1 MHKQQVPL
9 RIQFSTAAGS
19 GDWARQLNAHTNAS
33 SLEKIEDGQL
43 LESSSVAAA
52 LLELE
57 VRFDLAASKIQLVP
71 PHVTVTL
78 CSADGLL
85 LQQKEREEFLS
96 QLWQKAQLFFVIWSE
111 ARHYTLLHLS
121 RKMGDSHYTTTYMD
135 SLRAPAK
142 GNIVVA
148 KQLLCNLGLNSE
160 ATALVPSNTE
170 FQGDGWSC
178 GIWCIKWTEQVLR
191 RLRNEVPVFEGPSI
205 HDIVVRTNEFIIAAL
220 QANEAKSLSTSASAS
235 LVSDTLKD
243 GAAAPAAAAE
253 AQPEGAPEAQPC
265 RSQLCTASPCSIHGE
280 YDACEHC
287 EHCQQWVREMDSNAD
302 ARAAASEPAAGSRA
316 AAEAPNNGA
325 AAPAAAAE
333 AKPEEAKTEDVKAA
347 PADEALP
354 SAEPAAVAPVA
365 AAEAPKDG
373 AAAAAA
379 PAPEEAKATPA
390 AEAPKDGAAAPAAL
404 EEAKAT
410 PAAEAPKD
418 DAAASAALEEA
429 KATPA
434 AEAPKD
440 DAAASAALEEA
451 KATPAAETPKD
462 GAAAPAALEEAKVTP
477 AAEALKE
484 DLAAPA
490 LEKQEEAEAEQA
502 KPEGA
507 TAEESQANDQTA
519 AAIEDKAPQKT
530 SRKPQPVSAKA
541 KAKAKALETPEKPAR
556 TASQDHNKDNVGVIK
571 EGTFKP
577 LSAFMKPAAGGG
589 PKKIQQQ
596 EDTSTAAAKKR
607 SQKKEQ
613 ESEATPPPKKR
624 RGQGEAA
631 AGTGTA

>member
-1 MHKQQVPL
+1 MHSCMHKQQVPL
-9 RIQFSTAAGS
+9 RIEFSTAAGS

-96 QLWQKAQLFFVIWSE
+96 QLCQKAQLFFVIWSE

-243 GAAAPAAAAE
+243 GAEAKATPADEAPKDSAAAPAAAAE

-373 AAAAAA
+373 AAAAA

-390 AEAPKDGAAAPAAL
+390 AEA
-404 EEAKAT
+404 
-410 PAAEAPKD
+410 
-418 DAAASAALEEA
+418 
-429 KATPA
+429 
-434 AEAPKD
+434 
-440 DAAASAALEEA
+440 
-451 KATPAAETPKD
+451 PKD

>member
-1 MHKQQVPL
+1 MHSCMHKQQVPL

-33 SLEKIEDGQL
+33 SLEKVEDGHL

-191 RLRNEVPVFEGPSI
+191 RLRNEVPVFESPSI

-390 AEAPKDGAAAPAAL
+390 AEAPKD
-404 EEAKAT
+404 
-410 PAAEAPKD
+410 
-418 DAAASAALEEA
+418 DAAASAALEEV
-429 KATPA
+429 
-434 AEAPKD
+434 
-440 DAAASAALEEA
+440 